1 MFEALNYWSFAANKS
16 GFADQA
22 NTAFFDTCVR
32 SHSSFCSLK
41 DKRLKMSVGIS
52 FGIDEVRFCVDQNVG
67 FIPSSV
73 GGVAGC
79 ASHADSLACSL
90 LCNRPAIVDVKRM
103 LGYSTGEKQA
113 AELSNVPQKL
123 AVLFHSV
130 QEALPGVHL
139 TTWVVCLPYFDKNAY
154 KLVEEAAKLAN
165 IDHLKVVAEYAACD
179 LVYSRT
185 TQAYAKEGPRIAL
198 HFNFETSVDLVLF
211 EVEDGV
217 YEKLCTMNV
226 PGFSTKAIDDLLVK
240 HVVQQAKKAGQTDLD
255 AQALQATCRK
265 AKHALSTSES
275 VFINVDDHGC
285 ITTSLTSS
293 PSGRSV
299 CISRADFN
307 DLLTDLMIQMRQ
319 SIILLLSTKLVQPS
333 RVDNVVVAGK
343 SSKVCGV
350 RDMLERLFETSKV
363 FMSIDPEE
371 VTTLG
376 AGLHASSLFRRV
388 AGSCDDCYHG
398 PLDVTQ
404 FALGIKSGDK
414 TTMFIPKNT
423 VLPAQKE
430 LWFRSHQ
437 ARHEVVVV
445 EEVQNDQEGTSTCHE
460 LWSFIFE
467 GQKTQ
472 RLLQVEDIML
482 VRMTFELN
490 AQNMLT
496 VAAHESWSESETK
509 VCFDLSKARAFNLHT
524 DQKESDLELI
534 TKRVDTVPTSSSK
547 QAIKQ
552 VAEYVD

>member
-1 MFEALNYWSFAANKS
+1 MFEALNYWFFAANNS
-16 GFADQA
+16 GFADQT

-41 DKRLKMSVGIS
+41 DKRLNMSVGIS
-52 FGIDEVRFCVDQNVG
+52 FGMHEVRFSVNQTFS
-67 FIPSSV
+67 FIPSF
-73 GGVAGC
+73 VAGC
-79 ASHADSLACSL
+79 AEHADAFACSP
-90 LCNRPAIVDVKRM
+90 LCNLPAIVDVKRM
-103 LGYSTGEKQA
+103 LGYSKGEKQV

-123 AVLFHSV
+123 AVLLHNV
-130 QEALPGVHL
+130 QEALLGVHL
-139 TTWVVCLPYFDKNAY
+139 TTWVVCLPYFDESAY
-154 KLVEEAAKLAN
+154 KFVEEAAKIAN
-165 IDHLKVVAEYAACD
+165 IDHLEVVAEYVACD
-179 LVYSRT
+179 LAYSRLT
-185 TQAYAKEGPRIAL
+185 CTQAYTTKGLRTVL
-198 HFNFETSVDLVLF
+198 HVNFETSLGLVLF
-211 EVEDGV
+211 EVEDNV
-217 YEKLCTMNV
+217 YEKLCTMDV
-226 PGFSTKAIDDLLVK
+226 PDVSTKAIDDLLVK
-240 HVVQQAKKAGQTDLD
+240 HVVKLAGKTCRTDLD
-255 AQALQATCRK
+255 AQAVRATCRQ
-265 AKHALSTSES
+265 AKHALSKSDS
-275 VFINVDDHGC
+275 VFVNVDDHGR
-285 ITTSLTSS
+285 ISTSLISATS
-293 PSGRSV
+293 GISV
-299 CISRADFN
+299 CITRTDFN
-307 DLLTDLMIQMRQ
+307 ALLTDLMIQMRQ
-319 SIILLLSTKLVQPS
+319 SIILLLSTKHFQAS
-333 RVDNVVVAGK
+333 RVDNVVVAGE

-363 FMSIDPEE
+363 LMSLDPEK

-388 AGSCDDCYHG
+388 AGLCDDCYHG

-482 VRMTFELN
+482 VRMTFELD

-547 QAIKQ
+547 QAINQ